1 MRFAIAKALVHSLM
15 QDEYFSARSENDK
28 THIAE
33 KILEDVK
40 GRMME
45 DIILL
50 ETSKASSKNKEV
62 FKFRFND
69 GGEYD
74 MVVFDRQS
82 STCRLYE
89 VKHSDK
95 IVDQQARYLRD
106 ETKLALISHR
116 FGEIKGRYVI
126 YRGETQTVGD
136 IEYVN
141 VEEYLN
147 ALGK

>member
-15 QDEYFSARSENDK
+15 QDEYFASRPESDK

-50 ETSKASSKNKEV
+50 ETSKALSNGKEA
-62 FKFRFND
+62 FKFKFDD

-74 MVVFDRQS
+74 MVVFD
-82 STCRLYE
+82 
-89 VKHSDK
+89 
-95 IVDQQARYLRD
+95 
-106 ETKLALISHR
+106 
-116 FGEIKGRYVI
+116 
-126 YRGETQTVGD
+126 
-136 IEYVN
+136 
-141 VEEYLN
+141 
-147 ALGK
+147 